1 MQPGEILQN
10 YFHNIQDYN
19 LSPQIISK
27 GSGHVLNDP
36 FLSSSFLLWFAH
48 APTSYLNASLIS
60 AMFI

>member
-19 LSPQIISK
+19 LSPQIVSK

-36 FLSSSFLLWFAH
+36 FLSSSFLL
-48 APTSYLNASLIS
+48 
-60 AMFI
+60 